1 MDSAPNSGTADLHR
15 INERFNEQLEKQI
28 NGILPKGYIYT
39 LGFPNDILRA
49 AGFPDMPIEL
59 SSTRLAE
66 KSLQRNH
73 QFDLSDVQN
82 LPEAIQ
88 DPLGV
93 FEYGD
98 KSKAENVIVGLDREG
113 KHFVIGVFFNQK
125 RGSVEISSVRGI
137 FNKNNAEWLNWI
149 SQGKAVYLNKEKIQA
164 LIDQQRTNL
173 ADVAYLDLDS
183 TTKIIQNFENPS
195 LSRST
200 ANKSR

>member
-1 MDSAPNSGTADLHR
+1 MENDTPPLRLDANEREALWM
-15 INERFNEQLEKQI
+15 INKRFNEQLEKQI
-28 NGILPKGYIYT
+28 NGLLPKGHVYN

-49 AGFPDMPIEL
+49 AGFPNMPIEL

-66 KSLQRNH
+66 KSRQRNH

-82 LPEAIQ
+82 LPEAILN
-88 DPLGV
+88 PLGV
-93 FEYGD
+93 FVYGN
-98 KSKAENVIVGLDREG
+98 KSKAENVIVGLDRDG

-125 RGSVEISSVRGI
+125 RGSVEVSSVRGI

-183 TTKIIQNFENPS
+183 ATKILKEFRNPK
-195 LSRST
+195 L
-200 ANKSR
+200 